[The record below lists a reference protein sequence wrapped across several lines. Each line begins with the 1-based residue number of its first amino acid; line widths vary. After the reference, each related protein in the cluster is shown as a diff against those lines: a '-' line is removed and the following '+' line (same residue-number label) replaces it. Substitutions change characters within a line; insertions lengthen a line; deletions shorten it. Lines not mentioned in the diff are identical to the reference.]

1 MSENEKSSHWNSLAS
16 EIGAESAPRPAK
28 PQVRPPAA
36 PPRAKKKPA
45 TAALSP
51 PKGNWQDL
59 AASLGVDVP
68 PPPPKPAPPK
78 PAPPK
83 SAAPPKPATPPPA
96 VSAPPARATE
106 PSRESR
112 EQRPPRPRHDQPD
125 RERSGRRRGQPD
137 RPARPASPRLGPASG
152 EAVEYVH
159 AEHVDAEFVGAEFV
173 DDIDLL
179 EDLDEPLTAA
189 GEGRETQRGEAG
201 QRDDEQRGGRR
212 RRRRRRGG
220 RRLREDAQAAR
231 NDEPRD
237 ETSDFLEVEFAEGD
251 GPTADFLDDVPP
263 AFDEEDVETD
273 EPREVESGEAEPRE
287 KRRRG
292 RRRGRGRGRTHDAGR
307 EGSAAATERTAAE
320 DDDLLDELAAVGS
333 PRDERQPRVRDDLGD
348 VDTDSEIDAD
358 ADDDAQD
365 DAELR
370 PSHRAIPSWQ
380 EAVGMIV
387 AANMESRA
395 KNPHSASQRPRGRG
409 GRGRGRGRERR

>member
-16 EIGAESAPRPAK
+16 ELGAESAPRPAK
-28 PQVRPPAA
+28 PQVLPPAA

-45 TAALSP
+45 ATAPSP

-68 PPPPKPAPPK
+68 PPPPKPAAPK
-78 PAPPK
+78 P
-83 SAAPPKPATPPPA
+83 AAPPKPDTLSPA

-112 EQRPPRPRHDQPD
+112 EQRPPRSRHDQPD

-179 EDLDEPLTAA
+179 EDLDEPLTAT
-189 GEGRETQRGEAG
+189 GEGRETPRGEAG
-201 QRDDEQRGGRR
+201 QRGETRQRDDEQRGGRR

-231 NDEPRD
+231 SDEPRD

-251 GPTADFLDDVPP
+251 GPTADFLDDVAP
-263 AFDEEDVETD
+263 AFDEEEAETD

-307 EGSAAATERTAAE
+307 EAPAATERTAAD
-320 DDDLLDELAAVGS
+320 DDDLLDELASAGS
-333 PRDERQPRVRDDLGD
+333 PRDQRQPRVRDDLGD